1 MSVWSWEESEMRRTA
16 IGICLWSLAG
26 LLLWSG
32 SAVRADGDAVPQG
45 DELQEPVTLSVKDM
59 DIKDVLSMFS
69 DSRDLNIVCEGA
81 VKGAVSID
89 LHGVP
94 FPQALRA
101 VVGMAGFDVTRKG
114 NIYFVHKPAGG
125 DPGRTVMLESRTFR
139 LNYADPTEVQTVLG
153 EFSSPIGKVTTY
165 APLRALVVEDHAEV
179 LARMEAILAEIDCA
193 PRQVIIEARLI
204 EARLSDDMSMGI
216 DWSLVF
222 SQNKGSG
229 NLDLSGFASPAGMG
243 SEGFF
248 ITWGEGDFTAA
259 LEMMAGV
266 EDLNTLAA
274 PRLVAIDGA
283 EAEIIIGGQL
293 GFRVV
298 TYVENTV
305 MESVEFL
312 DTGAQLRLTPT
323 IAADGHILMS
333 ISPELSDG
341 KIEEGL
347 PSKTTTEVTT
357 QVLVKDGQT
366 LFIGGLIREREE
378 MARQGIPL
386 LMDIPLLGRLF
397 GKTTVGTQK
406 TEIVVL
412 ITPHIVL
419 PGEAAPYEGLGL
431 VDVEGLTK
439 P

>member
-1 MSVWSWEESEMRRTA
+1 MRSAVIKT
-16 IGICLWSLAG
+16 SLVG
-26 LLLWSG
+26 CLLLLCIAS
-32 SAVRADGDAVPQG
+32 VRADGDPSQTIE
-45 DELQEPVTLSVKDM
+45 ELQEPVTLSVKNM
-59 DIKDVLSMFS
+59 EIKDVLSMFS
-69 DSRDLNIVCEGA
+69 DSRNLNIVCEGA
-81 VKGAVSID
+81 VQGAVSID

-101 VVGMAGFDVTRKG
+101 VVGMAGFGVTRKG
-114 NIYFVHKPAGG
+114 NIYFIHSPLGSNSG
-125 DPGRTVMLESRTFR
+125 LDIMLESRTFR
-139 LNYADPTEVQTVLG
+139 LDYADPAEVANVLTQM
-153 EFSSPIGKVTTY
+153 SSPIGQVTTY

-179 LARMEAILAEIDCA
+179 LERMAAVLAEIDVP

-248 ITWGEGDFTAA
+248 ITWGEGDFTTA
-259 LEMMAGV
+259 LEMMEGV
-266 EDLNTLAA
+266 EELSTLAA
-274 PRLVAIDGA
+274 PRLLAIDGA

-323 IAADGHILMS
+323 IAADGHVLMS

-341 KIEEGL
+341 KIEQGL

-357 QVLVKDGQT
+357 QVLVEDGQT

-378 MARQGIPL
+378 LARKGIPL

-397 GKTTVGTQK
+397 GKTTKGTQK

-412 ITPHIVL
+412 ITPHVVQ
-419 PGEAAPYEGLGL
+419 PGQGAIYNGLGL
-431 VDVEGLTK
+431 VDVESMTK